1 MDIMNDELKN
11 IIFTHKI
18 CNIFQKHHWRISSNS
33 DKNFHFNYQGEIA
46 DYYLIVSYNYNY
58 IQFDYTLD
66 IEVPRDKINE
76 LQNLINFVNQKTK
89 NGFFIY
95 DLEADKINFYI
106 IEQYF
111 VQLKTKIIEDV
122 IEENLNLT
130 NYLFR
135 NFTLATHNLIYA
147 EKTDQNYIELMFM
160 EVEGYA

>member
-1 MDIMNDELKN
+1 MLISFFAILLSQNAQDIIYVKYFE
-11 IIFTHKI
+11 
-18 CNIFQKHHWRISSNS
+18 S
-33 DKNFHFNYQGEIA
+33 DFNFKSDLSMLSTERRGKAH
-46 DYYLIVSYNYNY
+46 LVVSYNYNY
-58 IQFDYTLD
+58 LQFDYTLD

-76 LQNLINFVNQKTK
+76 LQKLINFVNQKTK

-95 DLEADKINFYI
+95 DLEADKVKFYI
-106 IEQYF
+106 IKQYF
-111 VQLKTKIIEDV
+111 VKLKNEIIEDV

-135 NFTLATHNLIYA
+135 NFTLATHNLIFA

>member
-1 MDIMNDELKN
+1 MTNELKN
-11 IIFTHKI
+11 IFLTSKLSSV
-18 CNIFQKHHWRISSNS
+18 FQKHHWHVLLNS
-33 DKNFHFNYQGEIA
+33 KQNYYFNYQGEIA
-46 DYYLIVSYNYNY
+46 DYYLVLSYNYNY

-76 LQNLINFVNQKTK
+76 LQKLINFVNQKTK

-95 DLEADKINFYI
+95 DLEADKVKFHI
-106 IEQYF
+106 IKQYF
-111 VQLKTKIIEDV
+111 VKLKNKIIEDV